1 MTNSPK
7 RRPRA
12 RKDLLDIWLYIAIDN
27 ETAANALLKRI
38 EHTMQMLVFNPESGR
53 RRPELAPDLRS
64 FPVGNYVVFYS
75 LTAGCLEIVRVLNAR
90 QDVLP
95 DDMR

>member
-1 MTNSPK
+1 MSNSPT

-12 RKDLLDIWLYIAIDN
+12 RKDLLEIWLYIATDN

-38 EHTMQMLVFNPESGR
+38 EHAIQMLLLNPESGR
-53 RRPELAPDLRS
+53 RRPDLAPDLRS

-75 LTAGCLEIVRVLNAR
+75 RTAGHLEIIRVLHTR
-90 QDVLP
+90 QDILP
-95 DDMR
+95 DDLR

>member
-1 MTNSPK
+1 MPNSPK

-38 EHTMQMLVFNPESGR
+38 EHALQMLALNPESGR
-53 RRPELAPDLRS
+53 RRPDLSPDLRS

-75 LTAGCLEIVRVLNAR
+75 LAAAGLEIVRVLHAR
-90 QDVLP
+90 QDILP
-95 DDMR
+95 DDFR

>member
-1 MTNSPK
+1 MPNSPK

-12 RKDLLDIWLYIAIDN
+12 RKDLLEIWLYIAIDN

-38 EHTMQMLVFNPESGR
+38 EHAMQMLVLNPESGR
-53 RRPELAPDLRS
+53 RRSDLAPDLRS

-75 LTAGCLEIVRVLNAR
+75 LRAGHLEIVRILHSR

-95 DDMR
+95 EDLR

>member
-1 MTNSPK
+1 MPNRAI

-27 ETAANALLKRI
+27 ETAANVLLKRI
-38 EHTMQMLVFNPESGR
+38 EHAMQILALNPESGR
-53 RRPELAPDLRS
+53 RRPDLAPDLRS
-64 FPVGNYVVFYS
+64 FPVGNYVVFY
-75 LTAGCLEIVRVLNAR
+75 LPNADGVEIVRVLHAR

-95 DDMR
+95 DDFQ